1 MSHQTSHDFLRYE
14 DLLLTECRAYSAITV
29 ATVIEVEDVSDD
41 ATHAS
46 ILVSDKQSCAMVK
59 VGTAGKTQYGEQFW
73 QCIDLPQGIN
83 QRRLLPIAQEPRVD
97 AQAFF

>member
-1 MSHQTSHDFLRYE
+1 
-14 DLLLTECRAYSAITV
+14 
-29 ATVIEVEDVSDD
+29 
-41 ATHAS
+41 
-46 ILVSDKQSCAMVK
+46 MVK

>member
-1 MSHQTSHDFLRYE
+1 MKPS
-14 DLLLTECRAYSAITV
+14 LTECRAYPAIAV
-29 ATVIEVEDVSDD
+29 ATVIEFEDVRDD

-73 QCIDLPQGIN
+73 QCIDLSQGMEVSGISCV
-83 QRRLLPIAQEPRVD
+83 RRVKTQIPILKRSG
-97 AQAFF
+97 